1 MAPWVDMAFE
11 MALKGDYKKAMA
23 LNGFLYTAALGFSP
37 EPMLA
42 ALELGIEGVS
52 LSGTGPS
59 YVALVDDESL
69 GSLKDAWSK
78 YPGRVIVTQ
87 TNNRP
92 AFSPE

>member
-1 MAPWVDMAFE
+1 
-11 MALKGDYKKAMA
+11 ALNGEYKKAMA

-42 ALELGIEGVS
+42 ALELGVEGVS

-59 YVALVDDESL
+59 FVALVDDEQL
-69 GSLKDAWSK
+69 DILKEAWSG

-87 TNNRP
+87 TNNKP
-92 AFSPE
+92 AYSPE